1 MDYVERGLQDT
12 AAQEI
17 WRKIVSAIP
26 IAARYRSEIAME
38 SRAEG
43 RAEGLAQGLAGGTT
57 RSVLRI
63 LDRRGITLSPE
74 ARARITDCTDLE
86 LAETWL
92 DEALT
97 VASADELTGL
107 AEG

>member
-1 MDYVERGLQDT
+1 MDYIDRGLQGT

-17 WRKIVSAIP
+17 WRKVMSIIP
-26 IAARYRSEIAME
+26 ITGTYRSETAME

-43 RAEGLAQGLAGGTT
+43 LAEGTT
-57 RSVLRI
+57 RSVPHI
-63 LDRRGITLSPE
+63 LDRRGVAVSPA
-74 ARARITDCTDLE
+74 ARAHITGCTDID

-97 VASADELTGL
+97 ATSTAELTGL
-107 AEG
+107 DEA